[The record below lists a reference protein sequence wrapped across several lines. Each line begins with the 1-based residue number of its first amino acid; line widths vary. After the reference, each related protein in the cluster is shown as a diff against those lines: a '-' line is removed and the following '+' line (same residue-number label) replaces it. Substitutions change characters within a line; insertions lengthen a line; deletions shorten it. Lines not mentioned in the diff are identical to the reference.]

1 MALDNPEYIWLLLI
15 LPLFVCCA
23 LISYRTA
30 SQWLVRFAGKKK
42 SIASFAA
49 ATLFLS
55 ISLMALILCL
65 AEPKVQYLRT
75 VFNRGGIDIALG
87 IDVSKSMLA
96 EDEMIP
102 PEGQKLF
109 PVRNRLNRA
118 RYCALNILSA
128 LRGER
133 VGVFM
138 FASRGVEVIPSTT
151 DYGYCQYLLKHLN
164 DTTITIPGSDLG
176 QAIMTGTA
184 LLADASVK
192 RARALILIS
201 DGEDISDDPSA
212 LVEAARRAAAQ
223 GIIIYT
229 IGTGMGQGV
238 LIPIR
243 DAEGTS
249 IVDYY
254 TDEEGTYLKTRLE
267 QDTLKEIAAAT
278 GGSYFR
284 VSEERCE
291 DRVVEAIVK
300 HARTVEY
307 TKATEP
313 AWFYLSPVL
322 LGIGLLSFCSGII
335 ASRW

>member
-1 MALDNPEYIWLLLI
+1 MALDNPEYIWLLLVV
-15 LPLFVCCA
+15 PLFACCA
-23 LISYRTA
+23 LISHLTA

-42 SIASFAA
+42 SRAAFAA
-49 ATLFLS
+49 ATLLLS

-65 AEPKVQYLRT
+65 AEPKLQYLRT
-75 VFNRGGIDIALG
+75 VFNRGGIDLALG

-176 QAIMTGTA
+176 QAIKTGIE
-184 LLADASVK
+184 LLSAASVK

-201 DGEDISDDPSA
+201 DGEDISDDTSA
-212 LVEAARRAAAQ
+212 IDEAARRAAEL
-223 GIIIYT
+223 GISIYT

-243 DAEGTS
+243 DAEGTA
-249 IVDYY
+249 IADYY
-254 TDEEGTYLKTRLE
+254 TDEDGAYLKTRLE
-267 QDTLKEIAAAT
+267 QGPLKMIAAAT
-278 GGSYFR
+278 GGRYFR
-284 VSEERCE
+284 ASEEHCE
-291 DRVVEAIVK
+291 DRVVEAIVQ

-307 TKATEP
+307 TKTSEP
-313 AWFYLSPVL
+313 AWFYLSPFL
-322 LGIGLLSFCSGII
+322 LGIGLLSFGSGVI